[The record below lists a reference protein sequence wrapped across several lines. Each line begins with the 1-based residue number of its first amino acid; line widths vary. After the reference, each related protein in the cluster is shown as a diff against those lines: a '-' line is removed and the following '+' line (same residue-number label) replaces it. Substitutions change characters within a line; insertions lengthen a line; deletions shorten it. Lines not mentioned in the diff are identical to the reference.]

1 MLDNIDR
8 ETFIKAFED
17 YNAKCSEI
25 LKCRND
31 IMYFIEH
38 YVKLPNGGKIILKD
52 WQKEYLKHLV
62 DGNDAM
68 LSDKRQAGKTTI
80 NAIYV
85 IWSAN
90 FHPQSKY
97 TFITCTKQMS
107 SHTSKF
113 MIDVLSLLPRWLCST
128 HEINMYKKTHI
139 CFSNGSDIVIALTN
153 GDFRGYYPGRTLVLD
168 NVELYSENNFDN
180 VYCGLVPVLTSCK
193 NSQLIMTYSSD
204 SDTCRINELIMNAAI
219 RGQLFFGGNDE
230 QH

>member
-1 MLDNIDR
+1 MTDR
-8 ETFIKAFED
+8 IGREVFTKAFEN
-17 YNAKCSEI
+17 YNARCSEI

-38 YVKLPNGGKIILKD
+38 YVKLPNGSKIVLKD

-62 DGNDAM
+62 DRNDAI
-68 LSDKRQAGKTTI
+68 LSDKWQAGKTTI

-85 IWSAN
+85 IWSAI
-90 FHPQSKY
+90 FHPLSRY

-113 MIDVLSLLPRWLCST
+113 MIDVLNLLPRWLCST
-128 HEINMYKKTHI
+128 HEIKMYKKTLL
-139 CFSNGSDIVIALTN
+139 CFSNGSDIVIAPAN
-153 GDFRGYYPGRTLVLD
+153 GDFCGYCPGRTLVLD

-180 VYCGLVPVLTSCK
+180 VYCGLVPVLKSCK

-204 SDTCRINELIMNAAI
+204 SDTCRISELIMNAAI
-219 RGQLFFGGNDE
+219 RGQLFFGE
-230 QH
+230 IK